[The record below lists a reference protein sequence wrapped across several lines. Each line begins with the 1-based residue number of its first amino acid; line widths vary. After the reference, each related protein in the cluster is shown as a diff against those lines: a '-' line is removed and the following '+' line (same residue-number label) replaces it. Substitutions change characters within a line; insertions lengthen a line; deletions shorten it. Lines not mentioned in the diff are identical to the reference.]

1 MLLLCYYW
9 CKFLCTGSQKPTM
22 SACVQLRRRLRKL
35 PAVVVTQG
43 YFYGM
48 VGFPISS
55 RCSLRNRRFEEAA
68 FHPTCIG
75 KNQWVQKIII
85 ISSPSELLTYTPTT
99 WYHNWVLQN
108 LGYYILLLLHID
120 GKGHHYILNGD
131 CLFIFCVKKCSCDC
145 NMYIC
150 CYKCSFMFVEC
161 VYIRALAC
169 GKGIVK

>member
-9 CKFLCTGSQKPTM
+9 CKFLCTGSQKAYNVDLHTTATEVAET
-22 SACVQLRRRLRKL
+22 SRRCRYTRLFLRD
-35 PAVVVTQG
+35 G
-43 YFYGM
+43 W
-48 VGFPISS
+48 FPHFIS
-55 RCSLRNRRFEEAA
+55 LFPRNRRFEEAA

-75 KNQWVQKIII
+75 KNQWVQNFFFFFKWT
-85 ISSPSELLTYTPTT
+85 LTCTPTT